1 MLGSRW
7 VSTFT
12 VIGVILIGLG
22 IVGLVLGPRFV
33 YDPGQPVMGKEAWCY
48 LAVGI
53 LMVVNGLLTPPPQPE
68 DKPAPTKTGKPA
80 SHVRRSAQGRQGG
93 GGENKGKNRGLTNN
107 AIGSHSVQRL
117 WGRSSKASP
126 PGSSARK

>member
-12 VIGVILIGLG
+12 VIGAILIVLG
-22 IVGLVLGPRFV
+22 IVGLVVGPRFV

-68 DKPAPTKTGKPA
+68 DRPNPTKPGKPA
-80 SHVRRSAQGRQGG
+80 TNSAARL
-93 GGENKGKNRGLTNN
+93 KAGK
-107 AIGSHSVQRL
+107 AE
-117 WGRSSKASP
+117 A
-126 PGSSARK
+126 ARTKEKIEV